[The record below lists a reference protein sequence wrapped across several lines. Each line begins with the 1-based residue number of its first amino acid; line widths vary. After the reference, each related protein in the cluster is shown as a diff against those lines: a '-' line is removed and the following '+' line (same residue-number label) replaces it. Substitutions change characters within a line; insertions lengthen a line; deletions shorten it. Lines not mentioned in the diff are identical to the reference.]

1 MATIGAAAN
10 RIQEERK
17 ARAAGATTLYGEAW
31 TRATDSQTKIP
42 EKKAT
47 PSMTSQERTARTMEA
62 NARRGASASNTN
74 AGPTMAQL
82 QRQRQQAQVD
92 LDVDTLNRVDNRM
105 KELRAAQGKQT
116 AGDRASDT
124 LSGSVQSY
132 GAGMTNAAATVIQ
145 ALGQDPERNRR
156 QISSLQKRLADG
168 GYSDGKQFHRDSEA
182 VRQRLRDSIREMADE
197 AWKWEHGQGA
207 AARLQSAADRMQ
219 DDSAKSIASA
229 KEGAGALGQLAVD
242 VGVAGTQMGMDAL
255 TAALTG
261 GSALVPMAVRS
272 FGGGAQ
278 EARRSGADLD
288 RQLLYGAGSAALSVG
303 TEKISNI
310 AKPFKKMFGAGAAET
325 IAGALVRRFG
335 ESGAVQMMQKL
346 SQTAAGRI
354 ALSAIGEGGEEVVED
369 VLQPFLKRATF
380 DPNARFDAGEAGND
394 FLVGAILGAL
404 GGVPEAVGRIGP
416 KPAGNQAETGAGAEM
431 QVQAGVDV
439 PSAETGVQG
448 VQSGTVEPV
457 KAGRVTTIKR
467 PYQGQTPVQAPKNAA
482 AVQVDSGSV
491 RTAQNRINGAR
502 GLAQTPLG
510 GSGFKTILMKSL
522 EETFHPIKGVE
533 VEGVSFDG
541 KPYSVDINKTV
552 PGKVV
557 SDPNL
562 TAEKVALLDM
572 IQDVVRNGEYVG
584 SGVYTQHGKKQKQT
598 VRYDYFETP
607 VTINGKSY
615 IAAFDVE
622 VEPNVNNYRTH
633 KLIEMDLK
641 EIPPLDTGPAPAAT
655 ETNLS
660 GPVEGT
666 RPLNSDFSIAQG
678 ADSVKSRGTAPGT
691 GTAAV
696 NENGLTALTALE
708 QEHLS
713 SGKKNKIVSTF
724 GDAVRFIQNAL
735 TNKQSVNRAY
745 LGKIPDTVAQMVL
758 EQTGVDISGYN
769 AILQSDNVRHIMKN
783 HGDPLVEAARGQEVV
798 TVENLAMLPDV
809 LSSPDRISLSPQ
821 KDSRGRSI
829 LIFQKDLGGKY
840 ITMQAVTDGTHSIQ
854 TDTVYIKRGIPTD
867 TEYYDASTH
876 TDPAHN
882 AQSVPPSGIPTNSIS
897 GSGPEVKSDPLLQSI
912 FGDGKDGLG
921 AADAGFTTLGMEGTE
936 RTSRLADSMPYNQYQ
951 EGATAMTPD
960 EYNRLFRYQSQTEAK
975 TTHLAEELVYMM
987 KDGKKTFLK
996 DVDEASYK
1004 ALTNSLRESAAWNA
1018 EQMEAARMILTELE
1032 GRSYNMDIESEE
1044 YVDWLNEVRQHETA
1058 TGQGIQALS
1067 KWSRK
1072 DNSRGQLTQ
1081 RRAIGIIE
1089 RSGLSKEQKKVRMR
1103 QAVEFTRRIN
1113 DVMEGD
1119 PVSLHNIVLEIAQA
1133 RGTVTGPVAK
1143 RMTGAL
1149 RSAMDSLTFQELQ
1162 QFAFSSVEALAGD
1175 TKPLDAGEAAKTIQV
1190 LNMLSSLKT
1199 PGRNLTG
1206 NSSFYA
1212 LDALSM
1218 DGAALLDMA
1227 LSRVSG
1233 TRSVAMGSS
1242 PFNRAMWDNALK
1254 SAKMSVLETALDV
1267 DMGSGETMY
1276 GTGGSRTFR
1285 AGAAREGKIGAV
1297 KNYTE
1302 RVLSALERN
1311 NSFLL
1316 TVPDEFFKG
1325 MARGNEAKLQNLIDQ
1340 GKIKTD
1346 NKNYAAE
1353 QADALAKYRTFQD
1366 DSKLSTISTSI
1377 HDLLNLVG
1385 FGDSGKTIRGQKVHA
1400 VGVGDLVSPFA
1411 RVAANLAS
1419 RGVDYNPV
1427 NAAKG
1432 VVEMGSILYDA
1443 KHGKTIDPARQAKAV
1458 SNTVRGITGT
1468 AVIGAFL
1475 MMLSAGLIRR
1485 ADDEGDENVAA
1496 LNRSE
1501 GRTGYQFNING
1512 GGRWINGGD
1521 AKWKNGDKLL
1531 DISSL
1536 QPFNELLGVADQI
1549 YHDDE
1554 KSLVS
1559 FLNDD
1564 LLGLMYAAAD
1574 IPVLQTVG
1582 DLSKDLILYKRE
1594 PTDAFAE
1601 AISNTLVSSATPNIL
1616 RSVAQGADDRPRS
1629 INREDG
1635 FWNMVKDDF
1644 KSRIPGLRQTL
1655 SGSTDPT
1662 GADRT
1667 YPGSRVGNFL
1677 NSTLNPMGL
1686 NTYDQTE
1693 QSQEWQ
1699 RLREATGETGF
1710 YPSAKIPKTISGNG
1724 ISKELNYEERQDF
1737 QRQRGGYLM
1746 ITVSDMLGNP
1756 LYKRA
1761 GDSGQVQLMTDV
1773 RDYANN
1779 AAKADVLGPDSVG
1792 SWITK
1797 TAEAQQKTG
1806 LRTADVIAYRRLY
1819 LDAKERDSRTA
1830 NEKVRQAIMNDT
1842 RLSAAQKNALDGIIL
1857 TDGRYIPDEKNVDYS
1872 NGESFQIT
1880 QMSDSAAKHW
1890 DLVKDMDGMTPER
1903 YGQAWEIYNRK
1914 GTKENKY
1921 TKDMK
1926 LRDLQNELGFSRQEA
1941 ARLYKLMGEEV
1952 E

>member
-1 MATIGAAAN
+1 MATIGAAAS

-17 ARAAGATTLYGEAW
+17 ARAAGATTLSGEAW

-42 EKKAT
+42 EKKTT
-47 PSMTSQERTARTMEA
+47 PSITSQERAARILEA
-62 NARRGASASNTN
+62 NARRGVSASNT
-74 AGPTMAQL
+74 GGTTTTAQL
-82 QRQRQQAQVD
+82 RNQARQASAD
-92 LDVDTLNRVDNRM
+92 LDTDTLNRVNAQLKSR
-105 KELRAAQGKQT
+105 RAAAGRQT

-156 QISSLQKRLADG
+156 QISSMQKRLADG

-394 FLVGAILGAL
+394 FLVGAILGGL
-404 GGVPEAVGRIGP
+404 GGGVEAVGRIGP
-416 KPAGNQAETGAGAEM
+416 KTAGNQAETATGAE
-431 QVQAGVDV
+431 VQTPAGVEI
-439 PSAETGVQG
+439 AQAKTGVQG
-448 VQSGTVEPV
+448 VQEGPAAV
-457 KAGRVTTIKR
+457 
-467 PYQGQTPVQAPKNAA
+467 PVQAEQQK
-482 AVQVDSGSV
+482 AV
-491 RTAQNRINGAR
+491 
-502 GLAQTPLG
+502 P
-510 GSGFKTILMKSL
+510 
-522 EETFHPIKGVE
+522 
-533 VEGVSFDG
+533 
-541 KPYSVDINKTV
+541 V
-552 PGKVV
+552 PG
-557 SDPNL
+557 
-562 TAEKVALLDM
+562 A
-572 IQDVVRNGEYVG
+572 
-584 SGVYTQHGKKQKQT
+584 
-598 VRYDYFETP
+598 
-607 VTINGKSY
+607 
-615 IAAFDVE
+615 
-622 VEPNVNNYRTH
+622 
-633 KLIEMDLK
+633 
-641 EIPPLDTGPAPAAT
+641 
-655 ETNLS
+655 
-660 GPVEGT
+660 
-666 RPLNSDFSIAQG
+666 
-678 ADSVKSRGTAPGT
+678 
-691 GTAAV
+691 AAV
-696 NENGLTALTALE
+696 NENGLMALTPLE
-708 QEHLS
+708 QENLS
-713 SGKKNKIVSTF
+713 SGKRNKVISTF
-724 GDAVRFIQNAL
+724 QDAVSFVRNAL
-735 TNKQSVNRAY
+735 RNKQSVDRAY
-745 LGKIPDTVAQMVL
+745 LGKIPDSVSGQIL
-758 EQTGVDISGYN
+758 GHTGIDIRGFGTIMN
-769 AILQSDNVRHIMKN
+769 GNDIRHIMKD
-783 HGDPLVEAARGQEVV
+783 HGDPIVEAARGQIPV
-798 TVENLAMLPDV
+798 TPEDIAKIPEV
-809 LSSPDRISLSPQ
+809 LSSPDRVYLSDELDG
-821 KDSRGRSI
+821 KGRKVLVFEKQI
-829 LIFQKDLGGKY
+829 GDRL
-840 ITMQAVTDGTHSIQ
+840 ITMQGISDGRKSLQ
-854 TDTVYIKRGIPTD
+854 TDTLYIQKGRARTSRD
-867 TEYYDASTH
+867 TMPGAESTV
-876 TDPAHN
+876 PVIN
-882 AQSVPPSGIPTNSIS
+882 AQSEPPQSSSVNSNIPQGADSVKP
-897 GSGPEVKSDPLLQSI
+897 GDVMEQEVQRLFRKGAEGGQDPLMQAIFSNGKRIEQSALTGEQ
-912 FGDGKDGLG
+912 FARLAELSEQGTVGMDADGRVYQVDPAEHIDRRESGTVGRRNLNAFQYDHPELAGYYQEAARILLDDIDHTQRGGEIYSYQSANAYNGQGYARMKRMASREVSELLDGGMSYGRIEKALDAIINDHGAENYADAKRIELLLDRMLTDGFQGVGGWVDLAPNEAYIREKGQIAGAVENEAGPGALDGIDEIGNDGLG

-936 RTSRLADSMPYNQYQ
+936 RTSRMSDSMPYDQYQ

-975 TTHLAEELVYMM
+975 TTHLAEELVYIM

-1427 NAAKG
+1427 NAARG

-1443 KHGKTIDPARQAKAV
+1443 KHGKTIDPERQAKAV
-1458 SNTVRGITGT
+1458 SNTARGITGT
-1468 AVIGAFL
+1468 AVIGGFL
-1475 MMLSAGLIRR
+1475 MLLSAGLVRR

-1512 GGRWINGGD
+1512 AERWIRGGD

-1616 RSVAQGADDRPRS
+1616 RSVAQGTDDRPRS

-1746 ITVSDMLGNP
+1746 ITAADMMGNP
-1756 LYKRA
+1756 FYQAANDEEKAR
-1761 GDSGQVQLMTDV
+1761 LMADV
-1773 RDYANN
+1773 RDYAHDL
-1779 AAKADVLGPDSVG
+1779 AKADVLGTDSVDAWVINAQNAQRDIG
-1792 SWITK
+1792 IS
-1797 TAEAQQKTG
+1797 TAEYIVLRRKYGASILSGSGYEKTKEAVNAG
-1806 LRTADVIAYRRLY
+1806 LTVEQYADLRES
-1819 LDAKERDSRTA
+1819 LDADGNGGVSQEEAK
-1830 NEKVRQAIMNDT
+1830 
-1842 RLSAAQKNALDGIIL
+1842 AALNAAGYPQEQKADLWTIINKSWK
-1857 TDGRYIPDEKNVDYS
+1857 KNPY
-1872 NGESFQIT
+1872 
-1880 QMSDSAAKHW
+1880 
-1890 DLVKDMDGMTPER
+1890 R
-1903 YGQAWEIYNRK
+1903 
-1914 GTKENKY
+1914 
-1921 TKDMK
+1921 
-1926 LRDLQNELGFSRQEA
+1926 
-1941 ARLYKLMGEEV
+1941 
-1952 E
+1952 